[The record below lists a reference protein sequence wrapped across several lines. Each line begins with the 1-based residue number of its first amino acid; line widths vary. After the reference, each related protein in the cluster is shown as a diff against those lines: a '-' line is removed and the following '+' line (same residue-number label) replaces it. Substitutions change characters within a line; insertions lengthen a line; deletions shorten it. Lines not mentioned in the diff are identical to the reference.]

1 MFKYLMICLETHCL
15 NASKLLP
22 TPSWEKKKKNSGIS
36 TAQKRCQFS
45 QVCTGIEAS
54 GT

>member
-22 TPSWEKKKKNSGIS
+22 TPSWEKKNK
-36 TAQKRCQFS
+36 TAELAQRENNASFHKRAR
-45 QVCTGIEAS
+45 E
-54 GT
+54 